1 MAMIGMR
8 YVVATPLTAHTD
20 GSEPT
25 YGTGVVVGRAMT
37 ANLTINR
44 ANNTLRA
51 DDIDAEDDN
60 GITSMQVSIGV
71 DDISEEVQA
80 TPLGLLEKVTTGS
93 GQTEQTYYLESAK
106 SGNYVGLGYMR
117 VRRYHGVTSYQGI
130 WIYKAIFGFTSENAE
145 TKQETINW
153 QTPTLEGKAEALQ
166 TRGSGEPVFRK
177 KANFTTAAACIAWLN
192 GLAGIS
198 A

>member
-8 YVVATPLTAHTD
+8 HVVATPITAHTD

-25 YGTGVVVGRAMT
+25 YGTGKIVGRAMT

-44 ANNTLRA
+44 ANNPLRA

-60 GITSMQVSIGV
+60 GITGMQIQIGV
-71 DDISEEVQA
+71 DDIPEEVQVD
-80 TPLGLLEKVTTGS
+80 PLGLLEKVTTGS
-93 GQTEQTYYLESAK
+93 GDNEQTYYLESAK
-106 SGNYVGLGYMR
+106 SGNYVGMGYMR
-117 VRRYHGVTSYQGI
+117 VRRYKGVTSYQGI
-130 WIYKAIFGFTSENAE
+130 WIYKSLFGFTNESAE

-153 QTPTLEGKAEALQ
+153 QTPTLDGKAEALQ
-166 TRGSGEPVFRK
+166 TRLSGEPVFRK
-177 KANFTTAAACIAWLN
+177 KANFTTAAACIAWLD